1 MFILRDGRQQGRFSM
16 FHAQLKMEAAILI
29 LKVMKL
35 NYILKKMYIF
45 WLGVSKQQQNSS

>member
-16 FHAQLKMEAAILI
+16 FHAQLEMEATLI
-29 LKVMKL
+29 LEVMKL

-45 WLGVSKQQQNSS
+45 RLGVSKQQQNSS